1 MTTVVADNNRM
12 TVTPNP
18 AYAGAMVT
26 VAGAKEDVKIYNIE
40 GRLVKTE
47 TPIDGKISTSGLS
60 AGVYLLQSGAQ
71 TARMIIK

>member
-1 MTTVVADNNRM
+1 MTTVVADNSRM

-40 GRLVKTE
+40 G
-47 TPIDGKISTSGLS
+47 
-60 AGVYLLQSGAQ
+60 Q
-71 TARMIIK
+71 TGEDRNPC

>member
-1 MTTVVADNNRM
+1 
-12 TVTPNP
+12 
-18 AYAGAMVT
+18 MVT